1 MKNHLSR
8 SAAIAALATSTFLS
22 PEATASMS
30 SAIDHGIEPNDYRDA
45 RRTWSQVKERISCRI
60 RGEVFPNERRSF
72 NADDFY
78 LEQDT
83 EVIVTY
89 IYDGARA
96 RNTLGWYD
104 ARTPNEKRVI
114 WRDASAGRTAPLEQ
128 GSKASLGVLPMG
140 TELRFFLT
148 VDGARSGE
156 LDLYQDASLNPSD
169 ANQVAARLFDANE
182 NAPFILGFED
192 RPNGGDQDFND
203 VIIEI
208 ELRPVEGPE
217 LYRVNAATGS
227 AALVKQLGVS
237 GDFTSVFSDPLSG
250 ELMLMNEAGN
260 RLVQINPFTTAT
272 TSYLKTGLN
281 GRKIE
286 RIAYAQGQETL
297 YAYDRSQNE
306 IIEMSLDN
314 LYIGTLLELSRDKTL
329 GDLIFDAVENR
340 ILYTTTDSLGIN
352 RLHEI
357 ANLSDT
363 SSSSTI
369 GTLSLNIS
377 GLAWSPENDLLA
389 KDRDST
395 NIYQIDPYTGES
407 ILHGDT
413 QQNVL
418 WSDLT
423 STFQYVQGDD
433 KAPMQLYSS
442 GAEVITQHDNVV
454 PGLDGIHSNRR
465 GNGLAS
471 ELIRQDMSGAEFE
484 QFHELF
490 YVPETATTL
499 DFKVLKD
506 YGSFKYHF
514 GLFDYSVVD
523 GLEPGSLEWRVTAAQ
538 NAISIFD
545 DREVNPGDR
554 LTIDAEAHGLRGKVI
569 CFFIVPNNRIDVF
582 LRNPWRYTP
591 KGNGTNTKRQP
602 LFSLSAANPGQL
614 DQSMAFSNGDAT
626 IFSFEDLTRYEG
638 GTEPG
643 WRSDNSFDDL
653 TFSVT
658 PSLQAVG
665 TPNEIFMLK
674 PAADDVRNRQT
685 TADVNVDWDLV
696 ISELENLEPVDLNEN
711 TLLADSY
718 VTITYLFGDVNSET
732 KIGFADPD
740 RIHERMTV
748 FANAG
753 AAALEADER
762 GIGRSIGLGFRPA
775 GAKLRFYAKS
785 ENGIHYTDPS
795 FNSEDLV
802 QHSAGRIPGTD
813 IIVISLRDPDSG
825 QDHYLVVSFEL
836 WDLQYSG
843 DVRILEQNGDG
854 TPDRGRN
861 CY

>member
-1 MKNHLSR
+1 MKNLAR
-8 SAAIAALATSTFLS
+8 TTALAALATSTLIS
-22 PEATASMS
+22 PEATASMA
-30 SAIDHGIEPNDYRDA
+30 SAIDHGIEPNDYRQA
-45 RRTWSQVKERISCRI
+45 RRTWAQVKQRIVCR
-60 RGEVFPNERRSF
+60 FKDYKLPNERRNF
-72 NADDFY
+72 NASDFF

-104 ARTPNEKRVI
+104 ARTPDEKRVI

-156 LDLYQDASLNPSD
+156 LDIYQDQNLNPN
-169 ANQVAARLFDANE
+169 ATNQVAARLWEDSE
-182 NAPFILGFED
+182 NAPLILGFED
-192 RPNGGDQDFND
+192 RPNGGDEDFND

-227 AALVKQLGVS
+227 AALVKKLGVS

-250 ELMLMNEAGN
+250 ELMLMNEAGS
-260 RLVQINPFTTAT
+260 RLVKINPFTTAT
-272 TSYLKTGLN
+272 SSYLKTDLN

-314 LYIGTLLELSRDKTL
+314 NYTGTLHQIDPSQTL
-329 GDLIFDAVENR
+329 GDIIFDANTSC
-340 ILYTTTDSLGIN
+340 ILYTTTDTTGN
-352 RLHEI
+352 NHLHKI
-357 ANLSDT
+357 SDLD
-363 SSSSTI
+363 
-369 GTLSLNIS
+369 GTPLHSVVGSLNLNLS
-377 GLAWSPENDLLA
+377 GLAWSPENHLLG
-389 KDRDST
+389 KDRNST
-395 NIYQIDPYTGES
+395 NIYHIDPDTAETTF
-407 ILHGDT
+407 LGDT
-413 QQNVL
+413 DQDAY

-423 STFQYVQGDD
+423 STFQQIEGEDS
-433 KAPMQLYSS
+433 APMQLYAS
-442 GAEVITQHDNVV
+442 GAEVITQHDDVV

-471 ELIRQDMSGAEFE
+471 ELIRQEMSGAEFE

-523 GLEPGSLEWRVTAAQ
+523 GLEPGSLEWRVTAAE
-538 NAISIFD
+538 NAISVFD
-545 DREVNPGDR
+545 DREVNPGAR
-554 LTIDAEAHGLRGKVI
+554 LTLDAEELGLRGKVI

-614 DQSMAFSNGDAT
+614 DQSMAFSNGDST

-665 TPNEIFMLK
+665 TPNEMFMLK
-674 PAADDVRNRQT
+674 PAADSVRNRQT
-685 TADVNVDWDLV
+685 TAEVKVDWDLV
-696 ISELENLEPVDLNEN
+696 ISELENLEAVDLNQN
-711 TLLADSY
+711 TLLHDSY
-718 VTITYLFGDVNSET
+718 VTITYLFGDHNSET

-753 AAALEADER
+753 VAALEADER

-775 GAKLRFYAKS
+775 GAKLRFYAS
-785 ENGIHYTDPS
+785 GENGVNYTDPS
-795 FNSEDLV
+795 LNSEELV

-813 IIVISLRDPDSG
+813 IIVITLRDPDSG
-825 QDHYLVVSFEL
+825 EDHFVVVSFEL

-843 DVRILEQNGDG
+843 DVRILERNGDG
-854 TPDRGRN
+854 VPDRGLN

>member
-1 MKNHLSR
+1 MKNLSQT
-8 SAAIAALATSTFLS
+8 AALAALATSTLIS
-22 PEATASMS
+22 PEATASMT
-30 SAIDHGIEPNDYRDA
+30 SAINHGIEPNDYREA
-45 RRTWSQVKERISCRI
+45 RRTWAQVKERIVCR
-60 RGEVFPNERRSF
+60 FKDYKLPNERRSF
-72 NADDFY
+72 NADDFF

-104 ARTPNEKRVI
+104 ARTPDEKRVI

-156 LDLYQDASLNPSD
+156 LDIYQDETLNPN
-169 ANQVAARLFDANE
+169 ATNQVAARLWEDSE
-182 NAPFILGFED
+182 NAPLILGFED
-192 RPNGGDQDFND
+192 RPNGGDEDFND

-217 LYRVNAATGS
+217 LYRVNAATGK

-250 ELMLMNEAGN
+250 ELMLMNEAGS
-260 RLVQINPFTTAT
+260 RLVQINPFTTDT
-272 TSYLKTGLN
+272 SSYLKTGLN

-297 YAYDRSQNE
+297 FAYDRSQNE
-306 IIEMSLDN
+306 IIELSLDN
-314 LYIGTLLELSRDKTL
+314 NYTGKLHQIDPTLKL
-329 GDLIFDAVENR
+329 GDLIFDVNENC
-340 ILYTTTDSLGIN
+340 ILYITTDSDENTL
-352 RLHEI
+352 LHKV
-357 ANLSDT
+357 AN
-363 SSSSTI
+363 I
-369 GTLSLNIS
+369 GQTPSHSIVGSIDLNIS
-377 GLAWSPENDLLA
+377 GLAWSPENVLLA

-395 NIYQIDPYTGES
+395 NIYELDPTTGETT
-407 ILHGDT
+407 LTGDT
-413 QQNVL
+413 GQDVY

-423 STFQYVQGDD
+423 STFQQVEGEDSS
-433 KAPMQLYSS
+433 PMQLFSS

-454 PGLDGIHSNRR
+454 PGLDGIYSNRY

-490 YVPETATTL
+490 YIPENATTL

-514 GLFDYSVVD
+514 GLFDYSIVD
-523 GLEPGSLEWRVTAAQ
+523 GLEPGSLEWRVTAAE
-538 NAISIFD
+538 NAIPIFD
-545 DREVNPGDR
+545 DREVNPGAS
-554 LTIDAEAHGLRGKVI
+554 LSIDAEALGLRGKVV
-569 CFFIVPNNRIDVF
+569 CFFIVPNNKISVF

-591 KGNGTNTKRQP
+591 KGNGYNTKRQP

-614 DQSMAFSNGDAT
+614 DQSMSFSNGDST

-643 WRSDNSFDDL
+643 WTSDNSFDDL
-653 TFSVT
+653 TFSVS

-674 PAADDVRNRQT
+674 PAEDIVRNRQT
-685 TADVNVDWDLV
+685 TAEINVDWDLV

-711 TLLADSY
+711 TLLEDSY
-718 VTITYLFGDVNSET
+718 VTLTYLFGDNSSGT

-753 AAALEADER
+753 VAALEADDR

-775 GAKLRFYAKS
+775 GAKLRFYAS
-785 ENGIHYTDPS
+785 GENGVNYTDP
-795 FNSEDLV
+795 NLNAGELV

-813 IIVISLRDPDSG
+813 IIVITLRDPDSG
-825 QDHYLVVSFEL
+825 GDHYVVVSFEL

-843 DVRILEQNGDG
+843 DVRILEHNGDG
-854 TPDRGRN
+854 VPDRGLN